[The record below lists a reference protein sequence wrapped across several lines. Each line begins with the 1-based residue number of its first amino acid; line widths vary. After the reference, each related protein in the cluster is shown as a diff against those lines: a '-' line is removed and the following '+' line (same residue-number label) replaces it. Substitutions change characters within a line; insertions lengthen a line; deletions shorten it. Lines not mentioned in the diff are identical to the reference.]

1 MINFIAPSTR
11 QAGSGFLVVLAAIA
25 VFGSTSWSR
34 QLDHLWLDS
43 AFRLLRHHS
52 PLKGGEQVVVV
63 GIDDEDLRE
72 FGMPLAVLH
81 RQIGGFLQ
89 AMTLARP
96 AAVGLDVVLPT
107 ASADR
112 LQPGLDAALARGIL
126 AARGNYPLVLGIT
139 SDASGKPRPLHEPFL
154 RLAGNDALG
163 FVFLPRDDD
172 VVIRRY
178 DDRIGS
184 LGEAV
189 PTVVSRIARAL
200 GREPLPGLV
209 QYALGPEF
217 NYIPLRKVL
226 AWRDGNDSA
235 TLAANFSG
243 RIVLLGS
250 VLPFEDQHS
259 TPVRLA
265 GWDTQA
271 DTSHGVLVH
280 AQQLRS
286 VLESAIIPER
296 PVWAGIL
303 VAMLLASSWWLR
315 PTPGMGLGVVLAAGL
330 IVIGGLFALRAGTTL
345 PVPLALLA
353 LLGAFGAR
361 LGLAAALAARERRR
375 LRTSFDGLVSPAVLE
390 EMVAGR
396 LTPDVA
402 GVRRDICVLFS
413 DIRSF
418 TTLSET
424 MAPEDVTALLNDYF
438 GRMTRA
444 IHAEG
449 GTLDKF
455 IGDGIMA
462 FFGAPRAS
470 ENPCVEALASG
481 KAMLNMLAEF
491 NRERL
496 ARGELPLAIGIGL
509 HYGPAVIG
517 YIGSRERNE
526 YSAIGDTVN
535 AASRIEGLTKDA
547 GFPLLLSA
555 AVAEKLDNTEGLA
568 SIGPMAV
575 KGRAPIEV
583 FGWRPPVGQNIK
595 AVTKND

>member
-1 MINFIAPSTR
+1 MIQTIAPSAR
-11 QAGSGFLVVLAAIA
+11 QAGTGFLVVLAVVAA
-25 VFGSTSWSR
+25 FGLTPWAR

-43 AFRLLRHHS
+43 AFRALRHYL

-89 AMTLARP
+89 AMAVARP
-96 AAVGLDVVLPT
+96 AAVGLDVVLPA
-107 ASADR
+107 ASADA

-126 AARGNYPLVLGIT
+126 SARGKYPLVLGIT

-154 RLAGNDALG
+154 RLAGNEAVG

-184 LGEAV
+184 QGEAV

-200 GREPLPGLV
+200 GREPVPGLV
-209 QYALGPEF
+209 QFALGPDF

-226 AWRDGNDSA
+226 AWLNAADDA
-235 TLAANFSG
+235 ALAANFSG
-243 RIVLLGS
+243 RVVLLGS

-265 GWDTQA
+265 AWDSQT
-271 DTSHGVLVH
+271 DTSHGVLIH

-286 VLESAIIPER
+286 VLESAMISEHSLP
-296 PVWAGIL
+296 AGIVL
-303 VAMLLASSWWLR
+303 ALLLASAWWLR
-315 PTPGMGLGVVLAAGL
+315 PTPGNGLAVVFCAGL
-330 IVIGGLFALRAGTTL
+330 IVAGGLLALRAGTAL
-345 PVPLALLA
+345 PVPLALIA
-353 LLGAFGAR
+353 LLGGFGSR
-361 LGLAAALAARERRR
+361 LGLAATLATRERRR
-375 LRTSFDGLVSPAVLE
+375 LRASFDGLVSPAVLA

-402 GVRRDICVLFS
+402 GERRDICVLFS

-424 MAPEDVTALLNDYF
+424 MAPEDVTTLLNDYF
-438 GRMTRA
+438 GRMTQA
-444 IHAEG
+444 IHAQG

-462 FFGAPRAS
+462 FFGAPRPSA
-470 ENPCVEALASG
+470 NPCVEALATG
-481 KAMLNMLAEF
+481 KSMLGMLDEL
-491 NRERL
+491 NRERA
-496 ARGELPLAIGIGL
+496 ARCEPPLAIGIGL
-509 HYGPAVIG
+509 HYGPALIG

-547 GFPLLLSA
+547 GYPLLLSA
-555 AVAEKLDNTEGLA
+555 AVAEKLDNTEGLV

-583 FGWRPPVGQNIK
+583 YGWRPDFGQ
-595 AVTKND
+595 VTKEVEK

>member
-1 MINFIAPSTR
+1 MISSLTLSRR
-11 QAGSGFLVVLAAIA
+11 QAWSGFLAVLVLVAFYGISPWA
-25 VFGSTSWSR
+25 R
-34 QLDHLWLDS
+34 RLDNFWLDN
-43 AFRLLRHHS
+43 AFRILRQHA
-52 PLKGGEQVVVV
+52 PLAGGEQVVIV
-63 GIDDEDLRE
+63 GIDDDDLRD
-72 FGMPLAVLH
+72 FGMPLAALH
-81 RQIGGFLQ
+81 RQIGAFLQ
-89 AMTLARP
+89 AMAVARP
-96 AAVGLDVVLPT
+96 AAVGLDVVLPA

-126 AARGNYPLVLGIT
+126 AARGTYPLVLGIT
-139 SDASGKPRPLHEPFL
+139 SDAAGRPRPIHAPFL
-154 RLAGNDALG
+154 NLAGKDSIG
-163 FVFLPRDDD
+163 FVFLPRDED

-200 GREPLPGLV
+200 GREPVPGLV
-209 QYALGPEF
+209 QYALGAEF
-217 NYIPLRKVL
+217 NYLPLRKVL
-226 AWRDGNDSA
+226 AWQGAADRA
-235 TLAANFSG
+235 ALAAHFGG
-243 RIVLLGS
+243 RVVLLGS
-250 VLPFEDQHS
+250 VLPFEDQHA

-265 GWDTQA
+265 AWDRQT

-296 PVWAGIL
+296 PPWASI
-303 VAMLLASSWWLR
+303 LLALVLAAAWWLR
-315 PTPGMGLGVVLAAGL
+315 PTLAMGLVVLGLAGL
-330 IVIGGLFALRAGTTL
+330 CVAGGLYGLRSGTAL
-345 PVPLALLA
+345 PVPLALAA
-353 LLGAFGAR
+353 LLGGFTAR
-361 LGLAAALAARERRR
+361 AGLAAALSARERRR
-375 LRTSFDGLVSPAVLE
+375 LRASFDGLVSPAVLE
-390 EMVAGR
+390 EMVSGR
-396 LTPDVA
+396 LTPDLA
-402 GVRRDICVLFS
+402 GERRDICVLFS

-424 MAPEDVTALLNDYF
+424 MAPEDVTSLLNDYF

-444 IHAEG
+444 IHAQG

-470 ENPCVEALASG
+470 ANPCAEALAAG
-481 KAMLNMLAEF
+481 KAMLTMLDEF
-491 NRERL
+491 NRER
-496 ARGELPLAIGIGL
+496 AAQGGAPLAIGIGL

-547 GFPLLLSA
+547 GYPLLLSA
-555 AVAEKLDNTEGLA
+555 AVAEKLEAAEGLV

-583 FGWRPPVGQNIK
+583 FGWRPSAQQSHSGGQK
-595 AVTKND
+595 Q

>member
-1 MINFIAPSTR
+1 MISSLALNRR
-11 QAGSGFLVVLAAIA
+11 QAWAGFLAVLALITCYGVSPWA
-25 VFGSTSWSR
+25 R
-34 QLDHLWLDS
+34 RLDNFWLDN
-43 AFRLLRHHS
+43 AFRILRQQA
-52 PLKGGEQVVVV
+52 PLPGGEQVVIV
-63 GIDDEDLRE
+63 GIDDDDLRD
-72 FGMPLAVLH
+72 FGMPLAALH
-81 RQIGGFLQ
+81 RQIGAFLQ
-89 AMTLARP
+89 AMAVARP
-96 AAVGLDVVLPT
+96 AAVGLDVVLPA

-126 AARGNYPLVLGIT
+126 SARGSYPLVLGIT
-139 SDASGKPRPLHEPFL
+139 SDASGKPRPIHAPFL
-154 RLAGNDALG
+154 NLAGKDSIG
-163 FVFLPRDDD
+163 FVFLPRDEDI
-172 VVIRRY
+172 VIRRY

-200 GREPLPGLV
+200 GREPMPGLV

-217 NYIPLRKVL
+217 TYLPLRQVL
-226 AWRDGNDSA
+226 AWHEAADSA
-235 TLAANFSG
+235 ALAANFAG
-243 RIVLLGS
+243 RVVLLGS
-250 VLPFEDQHS
+250 VLPFEDQHA

-265 GWDTQA
+265 AWDRQT

-296 PVWAGIL
+296 PTWVSI
-303 VAMLLASSWWLR
+303 LLALLLAGAWWLR
-315 PTPGMGLGVVLAAGL
+315 PTPTMGVAV
-330 IVIGGLFALRAGTTL
+330 IVIGGLGVAAGLYALRAGIAL
-345 PVPLALLA
+345 PVPLALAA
-353 LLGAFGAR
+353 LLGSFLAR
-361 LGLAAALAARERRR
+361 AGLAAALSARERRR
-375 LRTSFDGLVSPAVLE
+375 LRASFDGLVSPAVLE
-390 EMVAGR
+390 EMVSGR
-396 LTPDVA
+396 LTPDLA
-402 GVRRDICVLFS
+402 GERRDICVLFS

-418 TTLSET
+418 TTLSES
-424 MAPEDVTALLNDYF
+424 MAPEDVTTLLNDYF

-444 IHAEG
+444 IHAQG

-470 ENPCVEALASG
+470 ANPCAEALAAG
-481 KAMLNMLAEF
+481 QAMLAMLDEF
-491 NRERL
+491 NRERA
-496 ARGELPLAIGIGL
+496 ARGDAPLAIGIGL

-547 GFPLLLSA
+547 GYPLLLSA
-555 AVAEKLDNTEGLA
+555 AVAQRLESNHGMVA
-568 SIGPMAV
+568 IGPMAV

-583 FGWRPPVGQNIK
+583 FGWRPASEQNISGGQLK
-595 AVTKND
+595 